1 MIALYGLAA
10 LAGIGF
16 GLLQAGWT
24 AKMVA
29 SQDHKGRSALMLIG
43 KLALWAA
50 VMVALALY
58 DPLCL
63 VAFAAGA
70 GASMVAA
77 SIAIWRK
84 SRKDQEGGH
93 SA

>member
-1 MIALYGLAA
+1 MIALYVLAA

-29 SQDHKGRSALMLIG
+29 SQDRKGRSALMLIG

-50 VMVALALY
+50 DRRDPEIVVLQPTATIQADRRRNLLARPKLADQLAMV
-58 DPLCL
+58 
-63 VAFAAGA
+63 
-70 GASMVAA
+70 
-77 SIAIWRK
+77 R
-84 SRKDQEGGH
+84 
-93 SA
+93 

>member
-1 MIALYGLAA
+1 MIALYVLAA

-29 SQDHKGRSALMLIG
+29 SQDRKGRSALMLIG

-70 GASMVAA
+70 GVSMVAA

>member
-1 MIALYGLAA
+1 MIALYVLAA

-16 GLLQAGWT
+16 GLLQARWT
-24 AKMVA
+24 GKMVA
-29 SQDHKGRSALMLIG
+29 SQEQKGRSALMLIG
-43 KLALWAA
+43 KLTLWAA

-58 DPLCL
+58 DPVCL

-70 GASMVAA
+70 GASMVAS

-84 SRKDQEGGH
+84 SRKEQEGGNQ
-93 SA
+93 A